1 MEAIKWK
8 VSCENTKF
16 QVKNAHMG
24 LNTTT
29 SGHFPHVTSSE
40 EIGKVSLN

>member
-8 VSCENTKF
+8 VSCENTNF

-24 LNTTT
+24 LNPLLLQVAIL
-29 SGHFPHVTSSE
+29 H
-40 EIGKVSLN
+40 I